1 MIGLDAINED
11 DIQLVRELF
20 FEDKTVFVSNTA
32 RFEVDGDTLKCI
44 SSMSIRPDS
53 EIDLVQTELRILK
66 IKEIATG
73 IGYKFVD
80 LRQQVN
86 N

>member
-1 MIGLDAINED
+1 MIKIGAISEE
-11 DIQLVRELF
+11 DIQLIRELF
-20 FEDKTVFVSNTA
+20 FEDRTVFVSNTA
-32 RFEVDGDTLKCI
+32 KFEVDGDTLRCL
-44 SSMSIRPDS
+44 SSMSIKPNC
-53 EIDLVQTELRILK
+53 ELNLVETELRILK

-80 LRQQVN
+80 LRQEVN